1 VDKIGGLDAAIKEAA
16 VLGKQK
22 NIQHKIIQNTTK
34 MLTIFLQA
42 SFCPSKEFHQTRN
55 WPRKL

>member
-16 VLGKQK
+16 VLGKKKKYTTQ
-22 NIQHKIIQNTTK
+22 NYQNTTK

-42 SFCPSKEFHQTRN
+42 SFCPKKISSNKKLA
-55 WPRKL
+55 RKL